1 MTCTEAEL
9 GGDVSAG
16 RDHPGRGLPLGG
28 SGQDDR
34 GPAPKGPE
42 EGPGGDAEEAFPAH
56 PAPGKTDVCERLCL
70 MQADLKMQYSSQAMA
85 TGKTAFLKNSLMA
98 SLLVIGGASIPAS
111 IIPGKS
117 DGAQG
122 LWKVRQSA
130 QSMLFQLSNMTKV
143 HFETPNSFV
152 CSRTLRGGNTQEK
165 MLNLGTQNEIG
176 NMAIKMEHIEL
187 FCVYINRNTS

>member
-1 MTCTEAEL
+1 
-9 GGDVSAG
+9 
-16 RDHPGRGLPLGG
+16 
-28 SGQDDR
+28 
-34 GPAPKGPE
+34 
-42 EGPGGDAEEAFPAH
+42 
-56 PAPGKTDVCERLCL
+56 
-70 MQADLKMQYSSQAMA
+70 MQYSSQAMA

-143 HFETPNSFV
+143 HFEKRISP
-152 CSRTLRGGNTQEK
+152 
-165 MLNLGTQNEIG
+165 
-176 NMAIKMEHIEL
+176 AIL
-187 FCVYINRNTS
+187 TA